1 MENEQIDKRLEW
13 LDNER
18 RNDKSLLTAI
28 QERVVALEGGSN
40 AADKIM
46 KDLSGD
52 VARLSVLVS
61 RVDQFDDALSEHR
74 IEINRFIDDLEKKRA
89 KREQQEKKNTR
100 KDLDSL
106 NKDIAQISE
115 KLKDIDELKTES
127 NARQAEDARILS
139 RVDELFKA
147 VDTAKKMVEDN
158 NRAQKLIEDAR
169 RQDSKKLTD
178 LLGETTAFRKRS
190 DELATRMEMV
200 IEGQRKTDVRVS
212 EIMAAETARREDQTA
227 FTENLS
233 LAESERE
240 RTWKDWSKRFDVIEK
255 QSQDLSQSMNELES
269 AQRAVY
275 EAQTRFEEMSEQL
288 ERRINELTEMQ
299 RLTEERF
306 RQDWMSFK
314 ADDQKRWTNYALTQ
328 EEQIRE
334 SNRKL
339 EKTEERITVL
349 DDQLQE
355 QQDIIQHLNNQIDKR
370 LHTFLTTI
378 RDWVNENERF
388 FGQSR

>member
-1 MENEQIDKRLEW
+1 LI
-13 LDNER
+13 
-18 RNDKSLLTAI
+18 TAI

-40 AADKIM
+40 ASGKIV
-46 KDLSGD
+46 KDLSGE

-61 RVDQFDDALSEHR
+61 RVDRFDDALAEHR

-89 KREQQEKKNTR
+89 KREQQDKKNFR
-100 KDLDSL
+100 KDIDSV
-106 NKDIAQISE
+106 NKDIAQVSE
-115 KLKDIDELKTES
+115 KVKGIDEIKKDL

-139 RVDELFKA
+139 RVDELFKV
-147 VDTAKKMVEDN
+147 VDTAKKLVEDN
-158 NRAQKLIEDAR
+158 NRAQKLMEDAR
-169 RQDSKKLTD
+169 RQDTKKLTD
-178 LLGETTAFRKRS
+178 LLGETTAYRKRS
-190 DELATRMEMV
+190 DELTTRMDM
-200 IEGQRKTDVRVS
+200 ILEGQRKTDVRVS
-212 EIMAAETARREDQTA
+212 ELMAAESARREDQTA

-240 RTWKDWSKRFDVIEK
+240 RIWKDWSKRFDVIEK
-255 QSQDLSQSMNELES
+255 QSQELSQSMNELET
-269 AQRAVY
+269 AQRAVN
-275 EAQTRFEEMSEQL
+275 EAQTRFEDMSEQL

-314 ADDQKRWTNYALTQ
+314 ADDQKRWTNYALSQ

-339 EKTEERITVL
+339 EKIEDRITVL

-355 QQDIIQHLNNQIDKR
+355 LQDIIQHLNNQIDKR
-370 LHTFLTTI
+370 LQTFLTTI

-388 FGQSR
+388 FGKSR